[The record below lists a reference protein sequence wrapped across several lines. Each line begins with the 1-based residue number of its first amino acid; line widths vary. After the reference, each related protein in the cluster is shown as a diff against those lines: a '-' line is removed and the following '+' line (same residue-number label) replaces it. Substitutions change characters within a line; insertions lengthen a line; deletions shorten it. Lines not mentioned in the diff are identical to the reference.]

1 VRGRGALRGAVAAW
15 LGLIT
20 LEAIVSKGGSGKI
33 AGAFTAVDG
42 VVEHLLDPKVPLL
55 PDHSKPASSA
65 AAGSV
70 AGIDP
75 NSPTAA
81 AQLAAQQGA
90 QAAAGA
96 GAVTAVTSPGG
107 LLYNLPALTA
117 YTNGAGP
124 AKNQR

>member
-1 VRGRGALRGAVAAW
+1 MSRGALRGMAAAW
-15 LGLIT
+15 FGLIT
-20 LEAIVSKGGSGKI
+20 LEAVVSKGGSGKI
-33 AGAFTAVDG
+33 AGAFTAIDG
-42 VVEHLLDPKVPLL
+42 VVEHLLSPTVPLL
-55 PDHSKPASSA
+55 PDHTKAASSSS

-70 AGIDP
+70 SGIDP

-96 GAVTAVTSPGG
+96 GAVGAVTSPGG

-117 YTNGAGP
+117 YTNGVGP